1 MHSNETADQVALV
14 MPRIEGRSSV
24 RPRWKRRNCV
34 FGQSGLDGQNPCNDC
49 TFTLRTGMSH
59 RYATSE
65 PVAILVVL
73 HETLRE
79 IGEAKRFLRTPLICQ
94 VKNLGFCSEI

>member
-1 MHSNETADQVALV
+1 MHSDEAADQVPLV
-14 MPRIEGRSSV
+14 MPRIEWRSSV
-24 RPRWKRRNCV
+24 RTRRQRRICV
-34 FGQSGLDGQNPCNDC
+34 FGQSGLNGQNPCSDC
-49 TFTLRTGMSH
+49 SFHSRTGSSH

-79 IGEAKRFLRTPLICQ
+79 KGDAKRFLLTPLICQ